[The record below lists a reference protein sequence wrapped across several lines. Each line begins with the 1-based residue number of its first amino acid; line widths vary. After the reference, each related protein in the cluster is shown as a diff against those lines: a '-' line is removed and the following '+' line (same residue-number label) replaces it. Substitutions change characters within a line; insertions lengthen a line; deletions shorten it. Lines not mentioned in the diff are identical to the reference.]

1 MPDAGEIPWHAQAVK
16 FWRDLWKSPMGPEFV
31 KMDIHGLYRLFILVD
46 QFWKKP
52 DIKLAA
58 EIAREQQAYGL
69 TPLDR
74 RRLEWTIEK
83 AEATKTKRPRP
94 ISNDDPRDAYLQ
106 AVK

>member
-1 MPDAGEIPWHAQAVK
+1 MPEAPEAGWHKLSEK

-31 KMDIHGLYRLFILVD
+31 GMDIHGLYRLLMLVD
-46 QFWKKP
+46 AFWKKP
-52 DIKLAA
+52 DLKLAA

-83 AEATKTKRPRP
+83 AEATKKAKRPV
-94 ISNDDPRDAYLQ
+94 NMDDARDAYLQ